1 MSKKVL
7 ILSGSPRRGGNS
19 DLLCDEFLRVAR
31 ESGHEV
37 EKIFLRD
44 KQIDPC
50 NACYFCT
57 KSGGACA
64 IRDDMDG
71 ILDQIQAADVIVM
84 ASLVYFYS
92 IDAQMKAVIDRC
104 VARWTDI
111 PNKEFYYILTAA
123 EDSETVMDCTLAC
136 FRGFAA
142 CLDGA
147 REMGVIEAK
156 GVYEAGAVRS
166 TRYMKDAYEMGK
178 RV

>member
-19 DLLCDEFLRVAR
+19 DLLCDEFLRGAR

-37 EKIFLRD
+37 EKICLRD
-44 KQIDPC
+44 KKIDPC

-111 PNKEFYYILTAA
+111 PNKEFYYIMTAV